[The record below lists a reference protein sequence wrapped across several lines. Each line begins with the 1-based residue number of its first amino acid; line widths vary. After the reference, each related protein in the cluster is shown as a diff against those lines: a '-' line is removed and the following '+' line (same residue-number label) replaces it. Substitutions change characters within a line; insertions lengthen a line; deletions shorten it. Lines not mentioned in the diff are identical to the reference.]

1 MLGKYIKRSTNECGN
16 LEIVFEIDNYYSK
29 IQTEEL
35 KKEIVYKF
43 ELKELKANKSY
54 EQVKMIWEILTLI
67 SEKQCG
73 KYDKENIENLYA
85 SCLLKAGTNFE
96 YMLVQKEAIETLK
109 KAFRIVVEKENREY
123 NNKQMVLVQCFY
135 GLSKLNKG
143 ESSKLIDIVLDMAVK
158 EGIKIEY

>member
-1 MLGKYIKRSTNECGN
+1 MIGKYIRRSINENGK

-29 IQTEEL
+29 IESEDL
-35 KKEIVYKF
+35 KKDIVYKF
-43 ELKELKANKSY
+43 EPKELKANKSY

-85 SCLLKAGTNFE
+85 SCLVKAGVKHE

-123 NNKQMVLVQCFY
+123 NNKQMVVVQCFY
-135 GLSKLNKG
+135 GLSKLDKR
-143 ESSKLIDIVLDMAVK
+143 ESSQLIEIVLDMAVK
-158 EGIKIEY
+158 EGIDVNI